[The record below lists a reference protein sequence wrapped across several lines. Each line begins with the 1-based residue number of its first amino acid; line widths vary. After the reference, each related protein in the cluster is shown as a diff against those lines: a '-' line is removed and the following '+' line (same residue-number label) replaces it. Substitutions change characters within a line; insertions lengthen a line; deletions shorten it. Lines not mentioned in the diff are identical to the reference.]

1 MAGAITDSGLSAV
14 NQTISALFKKGLSN
28 GQSLPWNLL
37 ATDLGKS
44 PTGVRGYD
52 WFGGIGE
59 VHERTREGQHF
70 GGFRRHNF
78 TIEHKEY
85 GVGMLLRVRDVATDS
100 LQQIPGLVAQAAAR
114 MASHPGRLL
123 FDALEANPTSADGA
137 ALFANTHTYGAAAN
151 WDNLLAG
158 TGVSTTAFETDLA
171 AAQETMFLAQDDN
184 AEPLELEMDTIVIPP
199 ALRLT
204 VEKVLGPLRDAGGTD
219 AQLGNVAHL
228 GGVFQA
234 GGLNVIVTAR
244 LTDRNNWY
252 GFYTKGEIKPFAYS
266 WITQPAKLGEP
277 SMSDDSVKHR
287 GEFEHVW
294 YGDYTIVP
302 TIPQYALCVVN

>member
-1 MAGAITDSGLSAV
+1 MAGAITDSGLAAV
-14 NQTISALFKKGLSN
+14 NQTISALFKKGLSD
-28 GQSLPWNLL
+28 GQNLPWNLL

-44 PTGVRGYD
+44 SAANRAFD

-59 VHERTREGQHF
+59 VHERTKEGQHF
-70 GGFRRHNF
+70 GGFRRHNW

-85 GVGMLLRVRDVATDS
+85 GIGMLLRVRDIATDQ
-100 LQQIPGLVAQAAAR
+100 LQQIPGLVAQAAAK
-114 MASHPGRLL
+114 MATHPGRLL
-123 FDALEANPTSADGA
+123 FDALEANPTAADGA

-158 TGVSTTAFETDLA
+158 TGVTTSAFEADLA
-171 AAQETMFLAQDDN
+171 SAQETMFLAQDDN
-184 AEPLELEMDTIVIPP
+184 GEVLELPLDTIAIPP
-199 ALRLT
+199 AMQLT
-204 VEKVLGPLRDAGGTD
+204 VEKVLGPLRQVGGTD
-219 AQLGNVAHL
+219 SQLGNVAKL

-234 GGLNVIVTAR
+234 GGLTVIVNGRA
-244 LTDRNNWY
+244 TDRNNWY
-252 GFYTKGEIKPFAYS
+252 FFYTKGEVKPFVYS
-266 WITQPAKLGEP
+266 WITAPQKLGEP

-302 TIPQYALCVVN
+302 SIPQYSGCVVN